1 MTDEKSLFPET
12 GTLEDFSSEDLFQL
26 DSLLGESDDEDW
38 EALLADYPTDSP
50 DTAESSQNNSEKK
63 YKKAKSHKAAVNFD
77 AFRNLL
83 SRLPGKTA
91 LYAGIGVLAVLVCL
105 FAGILI
111 SRAMDPY
118 DCRIL
123 PNTTIGG
130 ISVGGMTKSEAKKAL
145 KTATKTTFSQQDME
159 VRLPDGTITLSPKD
173 TSAKLNVGSAVSA
186 AYRLGRKGTPEEIQ
200 AAVDTS
206 AAEGIN
212 VDMLPHLK
220 LNQDFIRTQLEAYA
234 AAHNVAH
241 TELSY
246 RLTGQ
251 QPALEEHLY
260 DASAPGQVL
269 ELTLGTPL
277 EELDVE
283 AVLADILKAYS
294 FNTFSLSIDSIA
306 YKTTPKAPDLDA
318 LYEEFYIAP
327 ANTTL
332 DMTTYQQVPGSYGY
346 ALDLEKAKEMIA
358 AAQYGETIS
367 IPMTYV
373 RPEILADEVYF
384 RDELGYCETPHSNNA
399 NRATNLKL
407 ACASLDGLILQPG
420 EEFSYNN
427 TLGQRTAERG
437 YKPAPAY
444 SGTRLVDSIG
454 GGICQVSSTLYCATL
469 YADMEI
475 VFRINHGYKS
485 SYIGLGLDATV
496 SWGKPDFQFRNSSNF
511 PIMLKAEATDTHV
524 KIKILGTE
532 VRDYYVKMTSGY
544 TEDDDSIYCW
554 SYKSKYDRE
563 TNELISKEKEAYSR
577 YSK

>member
-1 MTDEKSLFPET
+1 MS
-12 GTLEDFSSEDLFQL
+12 
-26 DSLLGESDDEDW
+26 
-38 EALLADYPTDSP
+38 
-50 DTAESSQNNSEKK
+50 
-63 YKKAKSHKAAVNFD
+63 
-77 AFRNLL
+77 
-83 SRLPGKTA
+83 
-91 LYAGIGVLAVLVCL
+91 
-105 FAGILI
+105 
-111 SRAMDPY
+111 
-118 DCRIL
+118 
-123 PNTTIGG
+123 
-130 ISVGGMTKSEAKKAL
+130 
-145 KTATKTTFSQQDME
+145 
-159 VRLPDGTITLSPKD
+159 
-173 TSAKLNVGSAVSA
+173 
-186 AYRLGRKGTPEEIQ
+186 
-200 AAVDTS
+200 
-206 AAEGIN
+206 
-212 VDMLPHLK
+212 
-220 LNQDFIRTQLEAYA
+220 
-234 AAHNVAH
+234 
-241 TELSY
+241 
-246 RLTGQ
+246 
-251 QPALEEHLY
+251 
-260 DASAPGQVL
+260 
-269 ELTLGTPL
+269 
-277 EELDVE
+277 
-283 AVLADILKAYS
+283 
-294 FNTFSLSIDSIA
+294 
-306 YKTTPKAPDLDA
+306 
-318 LYEEFYIAP
+318 
-327 ANTTL
+327 
-332 DMTTYQQVPGSYGY
+332 TYQQVPGAYGY
-346 ALDLEKAKEMIA
+346 ALDLERAKEMLE

-367 IPMTYV
+367 LPMTYV

-469 YADMEI
+469 YADMET

-511 PIMLKAEATDTHV
+511 PIMLKAETTDTHV